1 LAGSA
6 SILTQPQNQEVPVS
20 QPATFSVTATGVT
33 SYQWQRNGTNISG
46 ATSSVYT
53 IPATVPGDNGATFQV
68 VLNGVLTSVAANLQ
82 VDTGSSIATATISAV
97 ATQPVQ
103 NDFGGISVDIF
114 SANDLMGNSTTGFN
128 PVYRQLVKNL
138 VFPGQTFVFNV
149 EGDSPI
155 APIAPTQTQVLTFT
169 QIYND
174 LLSSGT
180 TTGFFLPGNMCANSP
195 TNATAEET
203 LYLANVPIAA
213 YLGMAL
219 GNEPDGACRSTY
231 GASYSAF
238 KTKWDTFRTAVNVLA
253 GGSGTKFLAPSLG
266 GELSNIGYRRDLN
279 SFVTAEASVL
289 KIVSQHWYA
298 VNNTGAGCGGNTP
311 TITQLLAPGTAT
323 PTTIDASLP
332 SYVANAHT
340 NNLTFRMA
348 EMNSVVCSG
357 ASGVSDVMAAA
368 LWLPDAL
375 FNLANIGVDGVNIFS
390 DEDDFYDM
398 FGFTTTSSPYSLSFI
413 RPEYYGFLMFQQATQ
428 NSSNIIGV
436 TTTTSKNVSIWAT
449 KDAAST
455 IRIVVLN
462 KDQTATGTVQITLP
476 GYQTATAS
484 YLMAPSLTSTTGVTY
499 AGQTFDGSA
508 DGTIQGVLRTY
519 QVPAF
524 SNVYTVQ
531 LPVASAVLL
540 TFQ

>member
-1 LAGSA
+1 
-6 SILTQPQNQEVPVS
+6 
-20 QPATFSVTATGVT
+20 
-33 SYQWQRNGTNISG
+33 
-46 ATSSVYT
+46 
-53 IPATVPGDNGATFQV
+53 
-68 VLNGVLTSVAANLQ
+68 
-82 VDTGSSIATATISAV
+82 
-97 ATQPVQ
+97 
-103 NDFGGISVDIF
+103 
-114 SANDLMGNSTTGFN
+114 
-128 PVYRQLVKNL
+128 
-138 VFPGQTFVFNV
+138 
-149 EGDSPI
+149 
-155 APIAPTQTQVLTFT
+155 
-169 QIYND
+169 
-174 LLSSGT
+174 
-180 TTGFFLPGNMCANSP
+180 
-195 TNATAEET
+195 
-203 LYLANVPIAA
+203 
-213 YLGMAL
+213 
-219 GNEPDGACRSTY
+219 
-231 GASYSAF
+231 
-238 KTKWDTFRTAVNVLA
+238 
-253 GGSGTKFLAPSLG
+253 
-266 GELSNIGYRRDLN
+266 LN

-323 PTTIDASLP
+323 PTTIDASIP

>member
-1 LAGSA
+1 LPQTITVRNAEAAALTIQSIAVSSSYSQGNNCPLAPSTFAAGASCTISGVFSPVISGLVPGTLTVVYNDPTSPQTIGLSGTGLAGSA

-114 SANDLMGNSTTGFN
+114 SENALMGNSTTGFN

-253 GGSGTKFLAPSLG
+253 EVQERSFL
-266 GELSNIGYRRDLN
+266 
-279 SFVTAEASVL
+279 
-289 KIVSQHWYA
+289 
-298 VNNTGAGCGGNTP
+298 
-311 TITQLLAPGTAT
+311 LLA
-323 PTTIDASLP
+323 
-332 SYVANAHT
+332 
-340 NNLTFRMA
+340 
-348 EMNSVVCSG
+348 
-357 ASGVSDVMAAA
+357 
-368 LWLPDAL
+368 
-375 FNLANIGVDGVNIFS
+375 
-390 DEDDFYDM
+390 
-398 FGFTTTSSPYSLSFI
+398 
-413 RPEYYGFLMFQQATQ
+413 
-428 NSSNIIGV
+428 
-436 TTTTSKNVSIWAT
+436 
-449 KDAAST
+449 
-455 IRIVVLN
+455 
-462 KDQTATGTVQITLP
+462 
-476 GYQTATAS
+476 
-484 YLMAPSLTSTTGVTY
+484 
-499 AGQTFDGSA
+499 
-508 DGTIQGVLRTY
+508 
-519 QVPAF
+519 
-524 SNVYTVQ
+524 
-531 LPVASAVLL
+531 
-540 TFQ
+540 